1 MLKQVVR
8 VLQETAR
15 TTDFVARYGG
25 EEFILLLPET
35 GAVGAL
41 EAAER
46 FRAAIEAEDW
56 PLRQITASFGVA
68 TLNATTQTA
77 QQLVDLA
84 DKALYASKAVGR
96 NRVTHG
102 DAVPVSQ

>member
-1 MLKQVVR
+1 VLKQVVR

-15 TTDFVARYGG
+15 ATDFVARYGG
-25 EEFILLLPET
+25 EEFVILLPET
-35 GAVGAL
+35 GAGGAL
-41 EAAER
+41 AAAER
-46 FRAAIEAEDW
+46 FRVEIESQEW

-68 TLNATTQTA
+68 TRNATTQTG

-96 NRVTHG
+96 NRVTHA
-102 DAVPVSQ
+102 DVVPVSQ